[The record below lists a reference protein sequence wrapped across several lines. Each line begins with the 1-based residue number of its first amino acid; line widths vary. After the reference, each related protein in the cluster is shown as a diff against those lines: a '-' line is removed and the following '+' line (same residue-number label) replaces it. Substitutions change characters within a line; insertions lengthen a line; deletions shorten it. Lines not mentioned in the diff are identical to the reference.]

1 MSYFFST
8 TLTNISFEDAID
20 KTKTA
25 LKNEGFGVLTEIN
38 IKNTLKNKL
47 DVDINPYTILGACS
61 PKHAHHAISS
71 EPNIGVFLPC
81 NVIVRALDSNHI
93 SVSAV
98 DPIASMG
105 TVENK
110 NLATVAQEVESK
122 LKKVINALK
131 Q

>member
-1 MSYFFST
+1 M
-8 TLTNISFEDAID
+8 SFEDAIN
-20 KTKTA
+20 KTKAA
-25 LKNEGFGVLTEIN
+25 LKDQGFGVLTEID

-47 DVDINPYTILGACS
+47 NVDMDAYTILGACS
-61 PKHAHHAISS
+61 PKHAHEAINS

-81 NVIVRALDSNHI
+81 NVIIRALDNNTI

-105 TVENK
+105 AVENK
-110 NLATVAQEVESK
+110 KLGNVAQKVETK
-122 LKKVINALK
+122 LKNAIEALK